1 MINMMNAEKNSITAI
16 WQQEL
21 QAAFTNINELL
32 HFLKLDADDLT
43 PHQQAAKDFPL
54 LVTRSYA
61 ERIKKSDW
69 SDPLLR
75 QVLPLPDE
83 LDEQPAYS
91 SDPVGDNHASVLPG
105 LIHKYHGRVLIVATG
120 ACAIHCRYCFRRSF
134 SYANNSANRSQIDSI
149 IGYINNNPDV
159 TEVILSG
166 GDPLTLSDAR
176 FRDLMT
182 RISNISQ
189 IERIRIHTRLPIVL
203 PNRITTTLL
212 ETLGAIRQK
221 VIVVVHA
228 NHPNE
233 LTDQVSDALL
243 ALKRNDVTLLNQ
255 TVLLK
260 GVNDNEKTLT
270 QLSLRLFDCHT
281 LPYYLHVLDKV
292 SGAMHFDTD
301 INEVYNIYE
310 QLQRK
315 LPGYLLPKLVR
326 EVQGKPY
333 KTLLNLSF

>member
-1 MINMMNAEKNSITAI
+1 MINMMSAEKNSITAI

-32 HFLKLDADDLT
+32 GFLKLDADDLT
-43 PHQQAAKDFPL
+43 AQQKAAKDFPL

-75 QVLPLPDE
+75 QVLPLPEE
-83 LDEQPAYS
+83 LNVHPAYT

-105 LIHKYHGRVLIVATG
+105 LIHKYHGRVLMVATG
-120 ACAIHCRYCFRRSF
+120 ACAIHCRYCFRRAF
-134 SYANNSANRSQIDSI
+134 PYANNSANRSQIESI
-149 IGYINNNPDV
+149 IEYIRNNPDI

-233 LTDQVSDALL
+233 LSDQVCNALL

-260 GVNDNEKTLT
+260 GVNDSEKTLT

-301 INEVYNIYE
+301 INEVYSIYE

-333 KTLLNLSF
+333 KTLLNISF